1 MAALI
6 DIIGAG
12 IIAGLV
18 LLSIFGLGAN
28 LNQAS
33 YEKSFT
39 YALQTNVVTLARIME
54 SDIVKIGYHIPK
66 GTAITSASANSIT
79 FKADLADAGV
89 TNIVRYTLSN
99 TSSAEV
105 NATLNPKD
113 VVLYREVDGST
124 IAANL
129 GVTNLQFAYYD
140 SAGTPTA
147 TLSDIKS
154 IYVKISLE
162 SPERI
167 INTAEAATDTSY
179 PGVFWEK
186 TIFPR
191 NL

>member
-12 IIAGLV
+12 LIAGLV

-39 YALQTNVVTLARIME
+39 YALQTNAVTVARIME

-66 GTAITSASANSIT
+66 GTAITSATASSIA
-79 FKADLADAGV
+79 FKADLANVGV
-89 TNIVRYTLSN
+89 TNVVRYTLSS
-99 TSSAEV
+99 TTASEV
-105 NATLNPKD
+105 NTTINPRD
-113 VVLYREVDGST
+113 VMLYREVDGST

-140 SAGTPTA
+140 SAGTA
-147 TLSDIKS
+147 TTTLAQIRS

-167 INTAEAATDTSY
+167 INTAEAASDTAY

-186 TIFPR
+186 TIYPR